1 MANQNNNKYILFVSD
16 FSDDVEEEELRQ
28 FFTKIGRIQS
38 LKMQTSNET
47 KKRMA
52 VIIFNQY
59 QIRFESNE
67 QYKAKFKDDEIK
79 ILSFE
84 LQAY

>member
-1 MANQNNNKYILFVSD
+1 
-16 FSDDVEEEELRQ
+16 
-28 FFTKIGRIQS
+28 
-38 LKMQTSNET
+38 MQTSNET

-84 LQAY
+84 L